1 VRASNR
7 EISEVWIALN
17 AGRKPSDTL
26 SSAANLFQRLRR
38 VWTLDDTFKV
48 IVTIAGQSSAER
60 EHFVPRGRPVVKH
73 FLSIGTLLS
82 AITGL
87 FVVMLVSI
95 FAVSASGAYDH
106 KRDATH
112 ILSVVNDMRR
122 IFSAK
127 DILRNEMS
135 VIDLAL
141 GAPNVASA
149 GTVRR
154 IIALHTK
161 SEDAL
166 ESMVG
171 QLSAP
176 PLLEIMPDLV
186 PLHRRGAIFS
196 NLLPQVIAA
205 VKLPLAQ
212 RPRTLSADFT
222 MAARSLAD
230 AISDQSKALSGRIA
244 SADPFINE
252 MMKINA
258 IAWIVRADAGT
269 DRGNITKAI
278 AKGRALSLEQI
289 RQFEEATG
297 RIDAPWGVIEDD
309 ARLPFL
315 PQKLKAEIQGANELY
330 FIQFRA
336 VRKSVIDKL
345 TSGKTES
352 LSAPDWANLS
362 NPGLTSIATISKT
375 ALDLTE
381 DHVARQ
387 VAVARQQLYFAIF
400 LMVLSIG
407 VASLTFLYVMW
418 RVIRPLNLITQ
429 IMKAI
434 AKGNLRHNI
443 PFKDRNDEIGQ
454 FANALHV
461 FRDGAIEKQRLETE
475 SIRNLAAK
483 ETAERSNRVKSEFL
497 AVMSHELR
505 TPLNAILGFSEM
517 IGREVLGPGAAQYRE
532 YANDIHGAGA
542 HLLTLIND
550 ILDLSKAEAGK
561 LELTSEPVD
570 LNDLIKECA
579 RLVRGRA
586 VEQKLRITL
595 RVALLPLLLI
605 DRLRVKQIL
614 LNLLSN
620 AIKFTP
626 EGGVVSVLADRDAIG
641 GVVICVCDTGIGIAP
656 EMIPLAFEPFRQI
669 DSALSR
675 KFPGTGLGLS
685 LVKTFVELHGGE
697 VKIESNLGKGTLV
710 FIVFPKS
717 RCSETPKAVSA

>member
-1 VRASNR
+1 
-7 EISEVWIALN
+7 
-17 AGRKPSDTL
+17 
-26 SSAANLFQRLRR
+26 
-38 VWTLDDTFKV
+38 
-48 IVTIAGQSSAER
+48 
-60 EHFVPRGRPVVKH
+60 VKH
-73 FLSIGTLLS
+73 VLSIGTLLS

-106 KRDATH
+106 KRDANH
-112 ILSVVNDMRR
+112 ILSVVNDMRS

-127 DILRNEMS
+127 VTLRNEMS
-135 VIDLAL
+135 VIDTAL
-141 GAPNVASA
+141 GAPNGASA
-149 GTVRR
+149 GTVRI
-154 IIALHTK
+154 IIALHAK

-166 ESMVG
+166 ASMAG
-171 QLSAP
+171 QLSTP
-176 PLLEIMPDLV
+176 PLLETMPDIA
-186 PLHRRGAIFS
+186 PLHRSGAMFS
-196 NLLPQVIAA
+196 KLFPQVIAA
-205 VKLPLAQ
+205 VKLPLVQ
-212 RPRTLSADFT
+212 RPRNLSSDFT
-222 MAARSLAD
+222 MATNSLAG
-230 AISDQSKALSGRIA
+230 AISDQSKGLSGRIA

-258 IAWIVRADAGT
+258 ITWIVRSDAGT

-297 RIDAPWGVIEDD
+297 RIDAPWGAIEDD

-315 PQKLKAEIQGANELY
+315 PQKLKAEIRSANELY
-330 FIQFRA
+330 FVQFRA
-336 VRKSVIDKL
+336 LRKSVIDKL
-345 TSGKTES
+345 TSGKTKS
-352 LSAPDWANLS
+352 LSAPEWVNLS
-362 NPGLTSIATISKT
+362 NPGLNSIATISKT

-381 DHVARQ
+381 DHVAQQ
-387 VAVARQQLYFAIF
+387 VVIADRQLYFALF

-418 RVIRPLNLITQ
+418 EVIRPLKLITRT
-429 IMKAI
+429 MKAI

-454 FANALHV
+454 FANALHM

-475 SIRNLAAK
+475 LIRNLAAK

-517 IGREVLGPGAAQYRE
+517 IGSEVLGPGAPQYRE
-532 YANDIHGAGA
+532 YANDIHGAGS

-561 LELTSEPVD
+561 LELTCEPVE
-570 LNDLIKECA
+570 LTDLIKECA
-579 RLVRGRA
+579 RLVRGR
-586 VEQKLRITL
+586 VLEQKLRITL
-595 RVALLPLLLI
+595 RVSPLPPLLV

-626 EGGVVSVLADRDAIG
+626 EGGVVSVMADRDAIG
-641 GVVICVCDTGIGIAP
+641 GIVVCVCDTGIGIAP

-675 KFPGTGLGLS
+675 KFEGTGLGLS
-685 LVKTFVELHGGE
+685 LVKTFIELHGGE
-697 VKIESNLGKGTLV
+697 VRLESTLGKGTSV
-710 FIVFPKS
+710 FIVFPAA
-717 RCSETPKAVSA
+717 RCIETSEAVSA